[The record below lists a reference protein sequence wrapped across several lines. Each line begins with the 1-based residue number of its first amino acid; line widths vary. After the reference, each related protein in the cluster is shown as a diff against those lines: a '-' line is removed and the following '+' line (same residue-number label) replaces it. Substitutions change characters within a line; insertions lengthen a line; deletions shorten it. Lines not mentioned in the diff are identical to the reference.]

1 VDKNEVKDGGK
12 NMERGKKN
20 ITNAKSNPYEK
31 EEAESC
37 QGKYNS

>member
-1 VDKNEVKDGGK
+1 MGGGTWKD
-12 NMERGKKN
+12 EKKY